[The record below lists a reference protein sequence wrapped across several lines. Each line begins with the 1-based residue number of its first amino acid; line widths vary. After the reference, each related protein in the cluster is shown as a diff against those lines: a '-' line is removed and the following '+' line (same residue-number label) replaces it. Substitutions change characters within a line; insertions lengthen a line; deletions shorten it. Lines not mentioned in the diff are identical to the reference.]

1 MQEKLNFAEFLE
13 TLQYACS
20 SKTERQTSQNQYIKV
35 GFGRVTAWGR
45 MEQCLWLLSKRADVD
60 GRVRL
65 EVSFLM
71 EKGRFETP
79 LAGCVLIRWHMENL
93 N

>member
-1 MQEKLNFAEFLE
+1 M
-13 TLQYACS
+13 
-20 SKTERQTSQNQYIKV
+20 
-35 GFGRVTAWGR
+35 
-45 MEQCLWLLSKRADVD
+45 D

>member
-1 MQEKLNFAEFLE
+1 M
-13 TLQYACS
+13 
-20 SKTERQTSQNQYIKV
+20 KV
-35 GFGRVTAWGR
+35 GFGRLAAWGR
-45 MEQCLWLLSKRADVD
+45 MEQCLWLLFKRADVD

-65 EVSFLM
+65 EMSFVM